1 MPHSPQLARRDLLQA
16 GLDLLDQGL
25 SVFDGELRLVAWNRP
40 FLELLDFPP
49 ELAEVGRPFADFI
62 RYNAERGEYGP
73 GDPEAQIAERVAA
86 ARRNWK
92 MPTPNC
98 AAPMPRTPRSRRR

>member
-1 MPHSPQLARRDLLQA
+1 MPHSPPLARRDLLQA

-62 RYNAERGEYGP
+62 QTGFG
-73 GDPEAQIAERVAA
+73 
-86 ARRNWK
+86 
-92 MPTPNC
+92 
-98 AAPMPRTPRSRRR
+98 